1 MGIKHGRHSRHG
13 GAGGPHGHGR
23 FFGTT
28 TVGER
33 GQIVI
38 PKEARD
44 LFAIAPG
51 DKLLVLGDENRGG
64 LALVKADLM
73 EAFIARF
80 LGGVA
85 ADEGSG
91 AAADE
96 GAGETAD
103 EGTDDGSGA
112 AAGKGAGAGPASG
125 RAADDEEVG

>member
-1 MGIKHGRHSRHG
+1 MMSIRHGKHSRHG
-13 GAGGPHGHGR
+13 RTGEPGGHGR

-44 LFAIAPG
+44 LFGLAAG
-51 DKLLVLGDENRGG
+51 DKLLVLGDQGRGG

-80 LGGVA
+80 LGGEA
-85 ADEGSG
+85 AGDAG
-91 AAADE
+91 D
-96 GAGETAD
+96 AGEEAGD
-103 EGTDDGSGA
+103 E
-112 AAGKGAGAGPASG
+112 KGG
-125 RAADDEEVG
+125 EEGEGEGVT

>member
-1 MGIKHGRHSRHG
+1 MSIKHGRHSRHG
-13 GAGGPHGHGR
+13 GAGAPHGHGR

-51 DKLLVLGDENRGG
+51 DKLLVLGDQERGG

-80 LGGVA
+80 LGG
-85 ADEGSG
+85 
-91 AAADE
+91 AAADQ
-96 GAGETAD
+96 GAD
-103 EGTDDGSGA
+103 EGTEEGA
-112 AAGKGAGAGPASG
+112 EEGAEEGTG
-125 RAADDEEVG
+125 RAAGGGGDGAPGAGGEEDEADAG

>member
-1 MGIKHGRHSRHG
+1 MSIKHGRHSRHG
-13 GAGGPHGHGR
+13 AAGGPHGRGR

-44 LFAIAPG
+44 LFELAPG
-51 DKLLVLGDENRGG
+51 DKLLVLGDQERGG

-80 LGGVA
+80 LGGVTA
-85 ADEGSG
+85 EANAGEDADEGGDAS
-91 AAADE
+91 ADE
-96 GAGETAD
+96 GPG
-103 EGTDDGSGA
+103 
-112 AAGKGAGAGPASG
+112 GAGGQGSARGVDAGSKTG
-125 RAADDEEVG
+125 GEDDEVGAG